1 MKCYNCGNEIPQ
13 GAKYCLSCGRKV
25 GDTGSA
31 KSDTHAQGKPE
42 HVGER
47 SYKKL
52 TTRFPYGVKF
62 LFFIVVA
69 VVVCL
74 IILFR

>member
-25 GDTGSA
+25 GDAGKT
-31 KSDTHAQGKPE
+31 KSDTHAQGEPE
-42 HVGER
+42 HIGKR

-52 TTRFPYGVKF
+52 TTRFPYGLKI
-62 LFFIVVA
+62 LFFVVIA
-69 VVVCL
+69 IIVCL
-74 IILFR
+74 IVLSV

>member
-31 KSDTHAQGKPE
+31 KSDTHAQGNPE

-52 TTRFPYGVKF
+52 TTRFPYGLKF